1 MAKRSQER
9 KEKAMTT
16 SSDLFRLGGLGAML
30 GGGLFVLLAFATASM
45 PRGCIAEECAY
56 RPMRESL
63 FGGDAVFALLFIAA
77 GAVGLVVRARHA
89 GRFGRLGW
97 AGLIAIA
104 LGIALL
110 AVGVVVLNLW
120 DSLLVPAFVISG
132 GLFMLVGFLLMGLA
146 LLMARVLP
154 PWAAVLL
161 VVGTLAMLGFNDQDW
176 RALMAVP
183 FGLAWVAVGYAL
195 WSDRGES
202 TAADTGEAENTAR
215 GAT

>member
-9 KEKAMTT
+9 KKKAMTPA
-16 SSDLFRLGGLGAML
+16 SDLLRLSGLGAML
-30 GGGLFVLLAFATASM
+30 GGGLFVLLAVASASM
-45 PRGCIAEECAY
+45 PRGCIAEECAH

-63 FGGDAVFALLFIAA
+63 FGGDAVFALLLIAA
-77 GAVGLVVRARHA
+77 GAVGLVIRARHA

-110 AVGVVVLNLW
+110 AVGVVVLNAW
-120 DSLLVPAFVISG
+120 NSSLVPAFVISG
-132 GLFMLVGFLLMGLA
+132 GIFMLVGFLLIGLT

-154 PWAAVLL
+154 RWAAVLL
-161 VVGTLAMLGFNDQDW
+161 VVGTLAMLGFNDQNW

-183 FGLAWVAVGYAL
+183 FGVAWVAVGYAL
-195 WSDRGES
+195 RSDRGEI
-202 TAADTGEAENTAR
+202 TAADTDEAVKAPR
-215 GAT
+215 RAT